1 MPVAEK
7 HDTDIKSEYLVL
19 FFTPSQRKKR
29 KKKKRKKK
37 KEKKN
42 PQKRKTPCS
51 HTEHLSDPSTG
62 V

>member
-7 HDTDIKSEYLVL
+7 HDADIKSEYLVL

-37 KEKKN
+37 KEKKEKL
-42 PQKRKTPCS
+42 PKKKY
-51 HTEHLSDPSTG
+51 STLTYRAFI
-62 V
+62 

>member
-7 HDTDIKSEYLVL
+7 HDADIKSEYLVL

-37 KEKKN
+37 KEKKEKL
-42 PQKRKTPCS
+42 PKKKY
-51 HTEHLSDPSTG
+51 STLTYRAFT
-62 V
+62 